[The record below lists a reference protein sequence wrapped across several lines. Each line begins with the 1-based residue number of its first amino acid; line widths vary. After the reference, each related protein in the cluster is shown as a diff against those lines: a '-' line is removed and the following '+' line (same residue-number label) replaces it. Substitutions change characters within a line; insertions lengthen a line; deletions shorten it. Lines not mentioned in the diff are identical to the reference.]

1 MAQQAAAR
9 IHPTAVV
16 DAGAVLAADVAV
28 GPYAV
33 IGAGVRI
40 GARTSVGAHAVI
52 QGRTTIGEDNV
63 IFPFASLG
71 AVPQDLKFGGED
83 SALVIGDRNQIREFC
98 TLHLGTAAGAM
109 ETRVGDDN
117 LLMNFSHVAHDCV
130 LGDHNVLANS
140 VQLGGHVHVGD
151 WAVIGAL
158 SGIHQMAR
166 VGESAM
172 IGAGSMV
179 SLDVPPFC
187 NATGD
192 RARLRG
198 LNTVGLKRR
207 GFASATSSAIKSA
220 YRVVFQSSLRLADA
234 VAQVR
239 GVAAPCPE
247 VERFLTFLEESK
259 RGICR

>member
-1 MAQQAAAR
+1 VGAR

-16 DAGAVLAADVAV
+16 EAGAILADDVTV
-28 GPYAV
+28 GPYAI

-40 GARTSVGAHAVI
+40 GARTRVGAHVVI
-52 QGRTTIGEDNV
+52 QGRTAIGEDNV
-63 IFPFASLG
+63 IYPYVSLG
-71 AVPQDLKFGGED
+71 EVPQDLKFQGED
-83 SALVIGDRNQIREFC
+83 SGLTIGDRNQIREFC
-98 TLHLGTAAGAM
+98 TLHIGTAAGAM

-130 LGDHNVLANS
+130 VGDRNVLANG
-140 VQLGGHVHVGD
+140 VQLGGHVHVSD
-151 WAVIGAL
+151 WVVIGAL
-158 SGIHQMAR
+158 SGIHQMTR
-166 VGESAM
+166 IGESAM

-198 LNTVGLKRR
+198 LNGVGLRRR
-207 GFASATSSAIKSA
+207 GFSAAASAAIKSA
-220 YRVVFQSSLRLADA
+220 YRVVFQSSLKLSEA
-234 VAQVR
+234 VARVR
-239 GVAAPCPE
+239 GGDPTPE
-247 VERFLTFLEESK
+247 VERFLSFLEESK